1 LALQPNVEAY
11 IVKVKGSSE
20 VSHEMMPLMVP
31 KVMQCFNA
39 ESSNTVKLPMM
50 NVMVVM
56 KTVGDL

>member
-1 LALQPNVEAY
+1 M
-11 IVKVKGSSE
+11 KVKGSSE